1 MNSSPRHW
9 ISLVILAVGLSSIAH
24 ADEDATTRR
33 MRELLHRTQEALQ
46 QAQSDN
52 AALMQAKSTTEQKLA
67 ALTKELTATKSG
79 LQASATHLQQQLQ
92 TAQQTAQ
99 SRQTELEARLMQ
111 INNQLEHSQQQE
123 RETAATLAARQTEL
137 DQTKLQLGQS
147 RTATQLCEAKNVKLY
162 SYAEQA
168 LQLYKKKGVWASLR
182 QSDPVL
188 GLKEVDVEN
197 VVQEYQLKY
206 ESQKIN
212 PRSP

>member
-1 MNSSPRHW
+1 M
-9 ISLVILAVGLSSIAH
+9 SLLILAVGLSSIAH

-52 AALMQAKSTTEQKLA
+52 ASLTQAKSTAEQKLA
-67 ALTKELTATKSG
+67 ALTKELAATKSG

-99 SRQTELEARLMQ
+99 SRQTELEARLTQ
-111 INNQLEHSQQQE
+111 TNTQLEQSRQRE
-123 RETAATLAARQTEL
+123 LETAATLAARQKDL
-137 DQTKLQLGQS
+137 DETKLQLGQS

-162 SYAEQA
+162 SYAVEV

-182 QSDPVL
+182 QNDPVL
-188 GLKEVDVEN
+188 GLKEVAVEN

-206 ESQKIN
+206 DSQKIK
-212 PRSP
+212 P